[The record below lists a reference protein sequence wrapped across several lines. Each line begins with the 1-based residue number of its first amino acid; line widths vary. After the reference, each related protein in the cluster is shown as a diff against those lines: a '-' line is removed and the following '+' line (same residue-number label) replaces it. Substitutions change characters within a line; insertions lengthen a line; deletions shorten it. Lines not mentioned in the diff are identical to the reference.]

1 MSQVQSRVER
11 DCDTCAKGRGSDE
24 KEERAMDP
32 PSRSTLRRAE
42 QGGPS
47 AAAQERGVVPF
58 ARHDGGRAQNA
69 LYVLIADLR
78 LRNTQLG
85 DRMAERER

>member
-1 MSQVQSRVER
+1 MRGKR

-24 KEERAMDP
+24 KEERAMD
-32 PSRSTLRRAE
+32 
-42 QGGPS
+42 GPS

-58 ARHDGGRAQNA
+58 ARHDGGRAQDA